1 MFFIMLYANYIYEAP
16 DGRMFSAIDILG
28 KFDVFAYKTSHYVFI
43 PILGGE
49 KPCKSTFV
57 YDRDKKQ
64 LYQSGVNID
73 ADVDPKVNE
82 LFSVSDTDSIEGLYK
97 TLRGNI
103 FEEYKDDICKKLVK
117 LIEL

>member
-1 MFFIMLYANYIYEAP
+1 MLYGNYIYEAP
-16 DGRMFSAIDILG
+16 DGRMFSASDILG
-28 KFDVFAYKTSHYVFI
+28 KFDFFAYKTSHYVFI
-43 PILGGE
+43 PIQGVE